1 MLLESQGESCQCCA
15 SCFHLRLNGFSND
28 EHGYRHVGHRIMERT
43 MERRSGSSRS
53 NYTRGTRDPIAFR
66 NGCPVQ
72 LFHVD
77 GNLPG
82 RASIS
87 IISYTR
93 DTRNCGSFF
102 SFFLLFSLS
111 VSFSLRPRFMSSS
124 VRWQRFVIAV
134 ASTFV
139 RQIGR
144 EGDTERRFASRSS
157 SVSIFSLFFFFFFF
171 FVLQISTS
179 SEP

>member
-1 MLLESQGESCQCCA
+1 MVTAMLAIESWNV
-15 SCFHLRLNGFSND
+15 RWND
-28 EHGYRHVGHRIMERT
+28 GLDRTDQTIHGGHAIPLPFET
-43 MERRSGSSRS
+43 VAPF
-53 NYTRGTRDPIAFR
+53 NYFTSTGI
-66 NGCPVQ
+66 C
-72 LFHVD
+72 
-77 GNLPG
+77 